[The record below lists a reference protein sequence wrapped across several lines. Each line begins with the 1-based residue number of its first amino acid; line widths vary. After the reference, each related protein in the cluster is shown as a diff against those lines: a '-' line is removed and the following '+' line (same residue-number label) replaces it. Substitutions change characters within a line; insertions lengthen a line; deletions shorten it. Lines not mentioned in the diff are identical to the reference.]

1 MKAHYLSFILLL
13 LPAYAAF
20 LTWEAARAR
29 RDRAKLKHVIYVNG
43 TRGKS
48 TVTRMIDAGL
58 RGMGCKVLCK
68 TTGTIPLCIHVDGRE
83 DVVERTAPANVR
95 EQLTFL
101 HMAAEEGA
109 DVLVIECM
117 ALDPLLQ
124 RISSRRMLRA
134 DVGVITN
141 ARLDHTDVM
150 GQTREEILDCLMEM
164 LPERGMVF
172 TAERELF
179 AQVRERCETLG
190 SSVELALPEQAA
202 GMEALDFPD
211 NTALALCVCR
221 TLTEGSDAQ
230 LLQGIAAFRRDPYAL
245 SVHQLG
251 GLRLVNALS
260 ANDVESTRLI
270 LDRYRG
276 GEEER
281 LILLINNRTDRP
293 ARARDM
299 ARLCRLIRPDEVW
312 LLGEQQHALANLCR
326 RGRPDLQVRGFAA
339 AEELPLTQ
347 AAQSKTLLLAVGN
360 IKNEGVRLVER
371 AKQDMTQVGND
382 RQ

>member
-1 MKAHYLSFILLL
+1 MKDYYLLLILLL
-13 LPAYAAF
+13 LTAYAAF

-29 RDRAKLKHVIYVNG
+29 RDRAKLRHVIYVNG

-83 DVVERTAPANVR
+83 EVVERTAPANIR

-141 ARLDHTDVM
+141 ARIDHTDVM
-150 GQTREEILDCLMEM
+150 GQTREEILNCLMEM
-164 LPERGMVF
+164 LPKRGSVF
-172 TAERELF
+172 TAERDLF
-179 AQVRERCETLG
+179 GQIERCCAKLDST
-190 SSVELALPEQAA
+190 VELARPEQAA
-202 GMEALDFPD
+202 GLEALDFPD
-211 NTALALCVCR
+211 NTALGLCVCR
-221 TLTEGSDAQ
+221 ALTDGTDEQ
-230 LLQGIAAFRRDPYAL
+230 LLQAIAQFRPDPYAL

-251 GLRLVNALS
+251 ELRLVNALS
-260 ANDVESTRLI
+260 ANDVESTLRI
-270 LDRYRG
+270 LERYHG
-276 GEEER
+276 GEGER
-281 LILLINNRTDRP
+281 LILLINNRADRP

-299 ARLCRLIRPDEVW
+299 ARLCWQIRPDEVW
-312 LLGEQQHALANLCR
+312 LLGEQQKALAALCK
-326 RGRPDLQVRGFAA
+326 RGRPDLRVCRFAKA
-339 AEELPLTQ
+339 DELPLTE
-347 AAQSKTLLLAVGN
+347 AAQTQTLLLAVGN

-371 AKQDMTQVGND
+371 AKRDMTAVGNN
-382 RQ
+382 RR